1 MDFRLRV
8 FKTVAE
14 QLSFTKASK
23 LLFISQP
30 AVTKHI
36 NELEKQYGKA
46 LFNRHG
52 NSITLTLEGEIF
64 LDYATKIIEL
74 YIKLEQEFIDSDTQ
88 LPKSISLSAST
99 TIAQYILPSLLS
111 KFKAVYPDTS
121 ITLINQNSEKIES
134 LVLQKETDLG
144 LSEGT
149 THNPHLHYDAFI
161 EDEIVL
167 TTRIENKSLKSDR
180 ISLDQ
185 LKKIPI
191 VIREPGSGTLNIIEN
206 SLKKTG
212 LSLQDMNVQIQLGST
227 ESIKNYLLAS
237 NAYAFLSIHSITTEL
252 KNHSFT
258 IVEVEGLSIER
269 TFQFVSLRGDYDKIA
284 DRLKNFFVSHYNL
297 ME

>member
-1 MDFRLRV
+1 MDFRLKV

-36 NELEKQYGKA
+36 NELEKQYAKA

-52 NSITLTLEGEIF
+52 NSITLTVEGEIF
-64 LDYATKIIEL
+64 LDYATKIIAL
-74 YIKLEQEFIDSDTQ
+74 FIKLEQEFIESENY
-88 LPKSISLSAST
+88 LPKKISLAAST

-111 KFKAVYPDTS
+111 KFKSVYPDTS
-121 ITLINQNSEKIES
+121 ISLIDQNSEKIES

-149 THNPHLHYDAFI
+149 THNPKLHYDAFI
-161 EDEIVL
+161 KDEIVL
-167 TTRIENKSLKSDR
+167 TTRIENSYVKSGEVSISELKN
-180 ISLDQ
+180 L
-185 LKKIPI
+185 PI
-191 VIREPGSGTLNIIEN
+191 VIREAGSGTLNIIEN
-206 SLKKTG
+206 ALKEKG
-212 LSLQDMNVQIQLGST
+212 LNFQNMNIQIQLGST

-237 NAYAFLSIHSITTEL
+237 NSYAFLSIHSIAKEL
-252 KNHSFT
+252 KNHSFK
-258 IVEVEGLSIER
+258 IVDIQGLSIER
-269 TFQFVSLRGDYDKIA
+269 TFQFVNLHGDYGKTA
-284 DRLKNFFVSHYNL
+284 ERLKDFFLSHYNL